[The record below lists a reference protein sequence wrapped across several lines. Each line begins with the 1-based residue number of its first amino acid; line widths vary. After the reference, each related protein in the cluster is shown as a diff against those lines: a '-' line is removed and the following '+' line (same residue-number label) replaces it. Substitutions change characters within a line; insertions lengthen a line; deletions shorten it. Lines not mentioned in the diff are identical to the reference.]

1 MKSES
6 GVAVLRGNIPADLS
20 RAGHAFLS
28 SIAGLSRKQ
37 LAIEVG
43 IRVACVVLLSVFLT
57 SALMQFARD
66 PSRITLLLMAAAEL
80 LTVGLAI
87 FTRVPRERDWN
98 PLSVVM
104 ASCASFYFLAFRVEP
119 GTRLIPETLAAGLQ
133 IAGLLIQ
140 IGAKWSLRRSYG
152 ILPANRGVVVRGPY
166 RFLRHPMYFG
176 YLVTDI
182 GFILPNF
189 GIQNL
194 IVFVVHWMLQ
204 IGRIVREEQ
213 LLSKDAGY
221 REYMGRVRYRL
232 IRGLF

>member
-6 GVAVLRGNIPADLS
+6 LVPIRRADIPASLTPA
-20 RAGHAFLS
+20 RHAFLS
-28 SIAGLSRKQ
+28 PIAGLSRKQ

-43 IRVACVVLLSVFLT
+43 VRVSCVALLSVFLA
-57 SALMQFARD
+57 SSLVQFARD
-66 PSRITLLLMAAAEL
+66 PSRITLLLLAVAEL
-80 LTVGLAI
+80 LTVGLAA

-104 ASCASFYFLAFRVEP
+104 ASSASFYFLAFRIEP
-119 GTRLIPETLAAGLQ
+119 GIRLVPETLAAGFQ
-133 IAGLLIQ
+133 IAGILIQ
-140 IGAKWSLRRSYG
+140 ISAKLSLRRSFG
-152 ILPANRGVVVRGPY
+152 ILPANRGVVIRGPY

-176 YLVTDI
+176 YLVSDI

-204 IGRIVREEQ
+204 FGRIVQEER
-213 LLSKDAGY
+213 LLSKDASY
-221 REYMGRVRYRL
+221 REYMSRVRYRL
-232 IRGLF
+232 IRGVF